1 MAKKKVGGGNIYIHI
16 YTYTHTYT
24 YKVSAKSKSY
34 KEMANGDFGT
44 EKYNNIK
51 KGLSAGFNGPMEGKE
66 KRISEGEDR
75 NKTKYLI

>member
-1 MAKKKVGGGNIYIHI
+1 
-16 YTYTHTYT
+16 
-24 YKVSAKSKSY
+24 
-34 KEMANGDFGT
+34 MANGDFGT

>member
-1 MAKKKVGGGNIYIHI
+1 MLWAIIKWEKP
-16 YTYTHTYT
+16 
-24 YKVSAKSKSY
+24 SAKSKSY

-75 NKTKYLI
+75 NKTKYLIWPMERDSQNK